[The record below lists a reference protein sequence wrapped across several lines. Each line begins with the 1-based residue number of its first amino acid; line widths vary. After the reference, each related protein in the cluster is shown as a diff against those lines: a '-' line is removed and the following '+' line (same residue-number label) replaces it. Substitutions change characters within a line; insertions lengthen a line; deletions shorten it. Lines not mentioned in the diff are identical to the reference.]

1 MILMHLP
8 LPKKGANP
16 QEESFGPRGLIQS
29 GSVGSNVDKNER
41 KSTYSVKTVS
51 KISKPVM
58 MGENF
63 RRTLPPMPTQIV
75 HS

>member
-8 LPKKGANP
+8 LPKKSARP

-29 GSVGSNVDKNER
+29 GSVGSNVDKNEG
-41 KSTYSVKTVS
+41 KSTYTVKNTT

-58 MGENF
+58 IRENF
-63 RRTLPPMPTQIV
+63 RHPPASMQP
-75 HS
+75 